1 MTHVYDL
8 EAEVLAEIERLEREA
23 QRLRDLAERPAPD
36 ADDDERRAL
45 GRRADEIKE
54 QIGCL
59 LPNLS

>member
-8 EAEVLAEIERLEREA
+8 EAEVIAEIERLEREA
-23 QRLRDLAERPAPD
+23 QRIRDLARCPGPE
-36 ADDDERRAL
+36 DEQRVLDRRAE
-45 GRRADEIKE
+45 EIKE

>member
-23 QRLRDLAERPAPD
+23 QRLRNLAERPAP
-36 ADDDERRAL
+36 DDERRAL

>member
-1 MTHVYDL
+1 MTHAYDL

-23 QRLRDLAERPAPD
+23 QRIRDLAKSPAPD
-36 ADDDERRAL
+36 AEQRVLDRRAE
-45 GRRADEIKE
+45 EIKE